1 MIKRTPES
9 FVMTPYC
16 NFWLTVK
23 NCFFDLAL
31 IKRMRQIHYEVDVG
45 RKKITLSCSSGFQ
58 WDRHLPIFKQSV
70 KK

>member
-9 FVMTPYC
+9 FVMTLYC

-31 IKRMRQIHYEVDVG
+31 IKLMRQIHYEVGVG
-45 RKKITLSCSSGFQ
+45 RKNHHGVAVAGFCWTPSDVLSKLS
-58 WDRHLPIFKQSV
+58 K
-70 KK
+70 